1 MDILDSIKY
10 KHTAIRG
17 FTILMRAA
25 LRSHKL

>member
-1 MDILDSIKY
+1 MDTTDSIRY
-10 KHTAIRG
+10 KFTVIRG